1 MADTTL
7 TNVLLLAPELSTT
20 LTTDRFTLFLS
31 DAKQEI
37 AQYNLDVTVE
47 ERTQRYLI
55 AHYATINN
63 TGIIKKA
70 INGLE
75 LGYSSYKAGEDLEST
90 IYGREAK
97 RLLVLYH
104 VDTST
109 KGVQVFEL
117 FSQVIK

>member
-1 MADTTL
+1 MADTSL
-7 TNVLLLAPELSTT
+7 ANVLLLAPELTSI
-20 LTTDRFTLFLS
+20 LTSDRFSLFLG
-31 DAKQEI
+31 DAKLEI
-37 AQYNLDVTVE
+37 ARYNLDTIVE

-70 INGLE
+70 LNGME

-90 IYGREAK
+90 VYGREAK
-97 RLLVLYH
+97 RLLVLYQ

-117 FSQVIK
+117 FS